1 MLYCQVDVPPS
12 RFDDD
17 SRNNSLDKMLVGGA
31 EAGAGQGAGQG
42 AGSRRRK
49 ESSCEWQG
57 LTPGDDCDTYFLRNK
72 LK

>member
-31 EAGAGQGAGQG
+31 EAGAGQGAG
-42 AGSRRRK
+42 ARRRN
-49 ESSCEWQG
+49 ESSSEWQG

>member
-1 MLYCQVDVPPS
+1 MPPS

-31 EAGAGQGAGQG
+31 EAGAGQG

>member
-1 MLYCQVDVPPS
+1 MPPS

-17 SRNNSLDKMLVGGA
+17 SRSNSLDKMLVGGA
-31 EAGAGQGAGQG
+31 EAGAGQGAG
-42 AGSRRRK
+42 SRRRK
-49 ESSCEWQG
+49 ESSSEWQG

>member
-1 MLYCQVDVPPS
+1 MPPS

-31 EAGAGQGAGQG
+31 EAGAGQGAG
-42 AGSRRRK
+42 SRRRK
-49 ESSCEWQG
+49 ESSSEWQG